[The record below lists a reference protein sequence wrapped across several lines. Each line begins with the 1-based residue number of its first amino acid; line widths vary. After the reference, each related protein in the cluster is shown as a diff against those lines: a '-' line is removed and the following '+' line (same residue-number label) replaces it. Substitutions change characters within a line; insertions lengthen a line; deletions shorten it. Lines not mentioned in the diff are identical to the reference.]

1 MTTTQVLKMSN
12 EKNSANSEIERAL
25 LQDQAGV
32 YRDSLLTT
40 FSMERLKITQELNK
54 GVKPEEYEVL
64 SSLLEAIEQSVLVV
78 NKMWTIFQDKN

>member
-1 MTTTQVLKMSN
+1 MSN